1 MIRSTVLAVLVA
13 VLSVAPAAASDGEKE
28 SERQVFIFSSGG
40 SWLGVNVGDVDEER
54 AAELGLDEAA
64 GAEIQSVVPDSPAAE
79 AGLVEGDVILKYQG
93 ARIEG
98 VRQLTRMVRETPAG
112 RITNVQVFSGG
123 STRMVQVK
131 VAKREHKWN
140 VHHEGDPHIE
150 HFEHFEMPE
159 MPEMPDIHI
168 PHIEIPEINIPG
180 LLTARGLS
188 TSSLLGVVVDNLN
201 EQLGDFFGVEDGEGV
216 LVRSVMKGSRAED
229 AGIKAGAVIIAIDD
243 VAISDS
249 SDLRMALRE
258 RRGESL
264 QVTVVRDR
272 RQQRLSVAAPEKDER
287 GESESGEYIWYGDEG
302 VSQRVAFEEAKR
314 TALEAHRAM
323 RDARADVDRA
333 RREVFDER
341 RRASEEIRRAVEE
354 ARRLRQESLQL
365 GAAPEGSL

>member
-1 MIRSTVLAVLVA
+1 MIRSIVLAVLVA

-28 SERQVFIFSSGG
+28 SERQVYIFSSGG
-40 SWLGVNVGDVDEER
+40 SWLGVNVGDVDEDR
-54 AAELGLDEAA
+54 AAELGLDDAA
-64 GAEIQSVVPDSPAAE
+64 GAEIQSVVPDSP
-79 AGLVEGDVILKYQG
+79 
-93 ARIEG
+93 
-98 VRQLTRMVRETPAG
+98 
-112 RITNVQVFSGG
+112 NVQVFSGG

-140 VHHEGDPHIE
+140 VHHEGDPYIE
-150 HFEHFEMPE
+150 HFEIPEMPE

-180 LLTARGLS
+180 LLTTRGLS

-229 AGIKAGAVIIAIDD
+229 AGIKAGDVIIEIDD

-264 QVTVVRDR
+264 EVTVVRDR

-302 VSQRVAFEEAKR
+302 VSQRAAFEEAKR
-314 TALEAHRAM
+314 ATLEVHRAM
-323 RDARADVDRA
+323 RDARVDVERV

-354 ARRLRQESLQL
+354 ARRLRQESQRI
-365 GAAPEGSL
+365 GATPEGSL